1 MPIYVNGSARKEKK
15 HFDFALRR
23 GLIVWPRVRS
33 RARVRRFIHKFAA
46 SHSVKLRDSPS
57 LFFSF
62 LDSPRGSY
70 NDDGQAIIARRRAGP
85 KNRST
90 VRCNICSRDRID
102 VRGGKGGEGKK
113 EKKTDSCGPQVVCMK
128 LRSRRCRI
136 YERKCTVCYPTE
148 RDRLVIPFVR

>member
-1 MPIYVNGSARKEKK
+1 MPIYVNGSARKKK
-15 HFDFALRR
+15 ALRLALACR
-23 GLIVWPRVRS
+23 ALPLS
-33 RARVRRFIHKFAA
+33 YCASCQEPRARSQIYTQICRVAFRKIKRLSF
-46 SHSVKLRDSPS
+46 S
-57 LFFSF
+57 LFSCPG
-62 LDSPRGSY
+62 SPRGSY

-90 VRCNICSRDRID
+90 IRCNICSRDRID
-102 VRGGKGGEGKK
+102 VRGGGGRGK
-113 EKKTDSCGPQVVCMK
+113 KKTDSCGPQVVCMK